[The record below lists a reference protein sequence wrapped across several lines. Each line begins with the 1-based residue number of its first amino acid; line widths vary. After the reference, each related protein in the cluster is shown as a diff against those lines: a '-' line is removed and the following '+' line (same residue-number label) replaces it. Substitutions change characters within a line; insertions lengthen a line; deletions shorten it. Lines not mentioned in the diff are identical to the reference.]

1 MTITY
6 SQIKELKTLYKEYKK
21 VSELISE
28 LKKTYQDRYGMNLV
42 KLTRDGKEIE
52 LEENVL
58 WTEIFHGGIETQ
70 AGKIMSE
77 KYPELFENFKKQ
89 AVILDKLNLFT
100 AKNWGFFFQQMS
112 LVILID
118 LVLAL
123 IRYQLLRF
131 FFLDKIIIGFKKLI
145 SKIYVRKA
153 GKETKKNV

>member
-6 SQIKELKTLYKEYKK
+6 SQIKELKSLYKEHKK
-21 VSELISE
+21 VSELVSE
-28 LKKTYQDRYGMNLV
+28 LKKTYQDRYGKELI
-42 KLTRDGKEIE
+42 KLKRDGKEIE

-70 AGKIMSE
+70 AGEIMSK
-77 KYPELFENFKKQ
+77 KYPELFDNFKKQ
-89 AVILDKLNLFT
+89 AEILDKLNLFT

-123 IRYQLLRF
+123 IKYQLLRF
-131 FFLDKIIIGFKKLI
+131 FFLDKIIIGLKKLTF
-145 SKIYVRKA
+145 KIYVSKTRKKT
-153 GKETKKNV
+153 KENI

>member
-58 WTEIFHGGIETQ
+58 WTEIFYGGIETQ

>member
-145 SKIYVRKA
+145 NKIYVAKA
-153 GKETKKNV
+153 RQETKKNV